1 MRKIEN
7 IQVKVTYLVGLC
19 DVDVPDDVYEALS
32 NSESEILSP
41 DNLNM
46 TFEQAYAME
55 WLASEIR
62 EKDACE
68 RQFVIERIN

>member
-1 MRKIEN
+1 MKKIEN

-41 DNLNM
+41 DNLSM

-55 WLASEIR
+55 WLASNVKED
-62 EKDACE
+62 DACE
-68 RQFVIERIN
+68 FRFEIECID